1 VLLRLPGLPPRID
14 KPYYVFRPEQVVRR
28 LLWSVGPKRAPRAI
42 VQLPWGVFLEVV
54 REEAI
59 GSGIGRTGV
68 HDLTAT
74 ETLWRLVTPGDV
86 VVDVGAN
93 IGYMTGLMAV
103 RAGPA
108 GQVIAYEAHPTIRQQ
123 LERNV
128 ARLGHRAAAIHVRGV
143 ALSDRRG
150 YSELVTGP
158 GFAHN
163 QGTAT
168 LAGTE
173 RWPDVPAV
181 RVTTVTLDDEF
192 PSDRLDCVKID
203 AEGHE
208 HAVLRGA
215 EGLLGEHRI
224 RHVLY
229 EDHARYPTAASE
241 LLERHGYKVLLLAR
255 GFTGP
260 RIAPPSDIVAGL
272 EAPIYLAT
280 VEPNQALRALRT
292 RGWRALRAI

>member
-1 VLLRLPGLPPRID
+1 VLLPFPALPRRID
-14 KPYYVFRPEQVVRR
+14 KPYYLFRPLQVVRR
-28 LLWSVGPKRAPRAI
+28 VLWSVGRKRAPRAI

-54 REEAI
+54 RDEAI

-74 ETLWRLVTPGDV
+74 ETLWRLVKPGAV

-103 RAGPA
+103 RAGPD
-108 GQVIAYEAHPTIRQQ
+108 GQVVAYEPHPGIRQQ

-128 ARLGHRAAAIHVRGV
+128 ARLGHRAASINVRGV
-143 ALSDRRG
+143 ALSDRCG

-158 GFAHN
+158 SFARN

-173 RWPDVPAV
+173 RWPPVSAV
-181 RVTTVTLDDEF
+181 RVATVTLDDEF

-203 AEGHE
+203 VEGHE

-215 EGLLGEHRI
+215 EGLLGERRI

-229 EDHARYPTAASE
+229 EDHGRYPTAASE
-241 LLERHGYKVLLLAR
+241 LLERHGYTVLRLGR

-260 RIAPPSDIVAGL
+260 RIAPPSDRVARL
-272 EAPIYLAT
+272 EAPTYLAT
-280 VEPNQALRALRT
+280 IEPNEALRALSTRGWQALRAL
-292 RGWRALRAI
+292 